1 MNTYKVKELIEI
13 SFGVLLLMVG
23 FYFFLLPQKMVIGGV
38 MGIAV
43 LLESFI
49 SVSLFIFIVNVFL
62 LIIGYIFL
70 GKSFFLKTVYA
81 SLLAPVIV
89 WILELTVPSDILM
102 REMTESPLMVS
113 MLFGGALV
121 GLGLGIVIR
130 NNATTG
136 GIDVIQHLL
145 HKYLNVPFTTAMY
158 AIDGLIILIAMTI
171 NFQLGLYALGAI
183 IISGM
188 IIDRIS
194 IEGKSGYT
202 AFIVTKDA
210 TKMRDQ
216 IYEKLDRGI
225 TKVKVVGGYSN
236 QEKDMVICTINKFQF
251 YHFKQIV
258 KAIDPHAFTFVTKT
272 KEALGEGFSRRSEAS
287 WPTKN

>member
-1 MNTYKVKELIEI
+1 MKPIKIKEMLEI
-13 SFGVLLLMVG
+13 SFGVLLLMTG

-43 LLESFI
+43 LLESYI
-49 SVSLFIFIVNVFL
+49 SVSLFIYIVNISL
-62 LIIGYIFL
+62 LIVGYLFI

-81 SLLAPVIV
+81 SLLAPTIV
-89 WILELTVPSDILM
+89 WVFELTVQNDIIM
-102 REMTESPLMVS
+102 KEMTESPLMVT

-136 GIDVIQHLL
+136 GMDVVQHLL
-145 HKYLNVPFTTAMY
+145 HKYLNIPFTTAMY
-158 AIDGLIILIAMTI
+158 AIDGLIVLTAMTI
-171 NFQLGLYALGAI
+171 NFQLGLYAIGAI

-210 TKMRDQ
+210 NKMRDQ
-216 IYEKLDRGI
+216 IYQKLDRGI
-225 TKVKVVGGYSN
+225 TKIKVIGGYSN

-251 YHFKQIV
+251 YHFKQII

-272 KEALGEGFSRRSEAS
+272 KEALGEGFSRSSEHV
-287 WPTKN
+287 WQTKN